1 MSDKITDIAEI
12 RRKVEERREEEEKR
26 IGGPK
31 PPPGGGGTQIDSKF
45 VRACLRT
52 NQHGDGELFKALF
65 RGKFLFCKSMDCW
78 LRWAGHHW
86 EIDKMGSAAAAI
98 EKVAD
103 AYEAEAASI
112 KAGLASVSDKEM
124 AKGLGALIDSL
135 EKRANQLRGDSRRQC
150 CLKFAHTSEDPLAID
165 GVELDSKPWLL
176 PCANG
181 VIELRT
187 GKFRPGRPDDFLL
200 KASPVEWRGPDA
212 PRDVWI
218 GALTEIMA
226 GDADMV
232 AFLQRLFGL
241 AIVGKVIEKVFPVLT
256 GPGGDNGKTTLIEG
270 VSYALGPMAGPI
282 PSEML
287 VAGFRHNSSGPSPD
301 IMSLKGLRVAYASE
315 TEDGAKVS
323 AAMVKL
329 LTGKDSLTG
338 RWPNDKFPIT
348 FEPCHTLFLLSNFKP
363 KADSQDKAFWSRMV
377 NIPFTMRFLKNR
389 APSADNERPADPH
402 LDEKLKEQAPGIL
415 AWLVEGCLEWQRRGL
430 DIPIKVRQ
438 EGEEYQS
445 GEDDMGAFVEY
456 CCFLSDDPLATAGAT
471 ELYDLFWKWWK
482 RFVGN
487 FPPKQKRL
495 GSYLRERFQYEKVGG
510 LFKYYGIS
518 INKGVAKEL
527 EPPEKEKQKSSSG
540 YGP

>member
-1 MSDKITDIAEI
+1 MAIMSDKITDISEI
-12 RRKVEERREEEEKR
+12 RRQVEARKDEEDKRR
-26 IGGPK
+26 GG
-31 PPPGGGGTQIDSKF
+31 PPPGGDGPQISSKF
-45 VRACLRT
+45 IRACLRT

-65 RGKFLFCKSMDCW
+65 RGKFVFCKSMDVW

-86 EIDKMGSAAAAI
+86 EIDKMGAASAAVEVVAETY
-98 EKVAD
+98 EK
-103 AYEAEAASI
+103 EAASI
-112 KAGLASVSDKEM
+112 KAGMAEVSDKEM
-124 AKGLGALIDSL
+124 VKGLNALIENL
-135 EKRANQLRGDSRRQC
+135 EKRANQLRGDSRRQF
-150 CLKFAHTSEDPLAID
+150 CLKFSHTSDDPLAID
-165 GVELDSKPWLL
+165 GAELDARPWLL

-200 KASPVEWRGPDA
+200 KASPVEWRGLEA
-212 PRDVWI
+212 ARDVWV

-226 GDADMV
+226 GDTDMV

-241 AIVGKVIEKVFPVLT
+241 SIIGKVIEKVFPVLT

-287 VAGFRHNSSGPSPD
+287 VAGQRSNSSGPSPD

-323 AAMVKL
+323 AARVKL

-363 KADSQDKAFWSRMV
+363 RADSQDKAFWSRMV

-389 APSADNERPADPH
+389 PPSAENERPADPH
-402 LDEKLKEQAPGIL
+402 LDEKLKEQASGIL
-415 AWLVEGCLEWQRRGL
+415 AWLVEGCLAWQAKGL
-430 DIPIKVRQ
+430 EIPIKVRQ
-438 EGEEYQS
+438 EGEDYQS

-456 CCFLSDDPLATAGAT
+456 CCLVGDAKSGAGAT
-471 ELYDLFWKWWK
+471 ELYELFCRWWK

-487 FPPKQKRL
+487 FPPKQKKL
-495 GSYLRERFQYEKVGG
+495 GSYLRERFRFEKTGG
-510 LFKYYGIS
+510 LFRYYGIE
-518 INKGVAKEL
+518 INPAISWEL
-527 EPPEKEKQKSSSG
+527 NPDKDKDDGKRPWDH
-540 YGP
+540 